1 MEYHWFVDLLY
12 QWLQLQAMRE
22 ILLLNKVL
30 TKVNLKAFTTNHN
43 LKIQEWF

>member
-1 MEYHWFVDLLY
+1 
-12 QWLQLQAMRE
+12 MRE

-30 TKVNLKAFTTNHN
+30 TKENLKAFKTNHN